1 VISRRIG
8 PIFQS
13 GVSFGSSFLASP
25 AQSLLSKIKKKK
37 TKKNKQ
43 NKSDRKLGFLKE
55 LGKILPHW

>member
-25 AQSLLSKIKKKK
+25 AQSLLSKIKKKN
-37 TKKNKQ
+37 KKNKQ